1 MKRTFILLV
10 LLSLIKMNMAPLHA
24 QCTTENNAFLA
35 GEDLSYKLYFNWKFI
50 WVTVGT
56 ANMNISNTTYQDK
69 EAYRC
74 HLMTK
79 GNKRADRLFVLRD
92 TLVSIVDHEIVPYYY
107 RKGALEGDRYTVDE
121 AWYSYPDGK
130 NHIKQRFKTHKGEI
144 RENAQKSNVCV
155 YDMLS
160 MMLRAR
166 SFEASDYTVGQKIKF
181 PMADGGKVEEQTLIY
196 RGKKNFKVEDSNI
209 KYRCLVFS
217 FVEYDK
223 GKEKEVVTFYITD
236 DKNHLPVRLDMY
248 LRFGSAKAFLTEAKG
263 VRHPQTSIISKK

>member
-1 MKRTFILLV
+1 MKKSILLFFLFSLAGAC
-10 LLSLIKMNMAPLHA
+10 LLPARA
-24 QCTTENNAFLA
+24 QCTTENEAFLP
-35 GEDLSYKLYFNWKFI
+35 GEDLSYKLYFNWKFF
-50 WVTVGT
+50 WVTVGS
-56 ANMNISNTTYQDK
+56 ANMNIQETTYGDHD
-69 EAYRC
+69 AYRC
-74 HLMTK
+74 HLITR
-79 GNKRADRLFVLRD
+79 GNKMADRLFVLRD

-121 AWYSYPDGK
+121 AWYGYEGGK
-130 NHIKQRFKTHKGEI
+130 NRVRQRFKTHRDEI
-144 RENAQKSNVCV
+144 IQNDQQSNVCV

-166 SFEASDYTVGQKIKF
+166 SFDVSDLKVGQKILF
-181 PMADGGKVEEQTLIY
+181 PMADRGKVEEQTLIY
-196 RGKKNFKVEDSNI
+196 RGKKNFKMEESRV

-217 FVEYDK
+217 FVEYED

-263 VRHPQTSIISKK
+263 VRHPQTSIIK

>member
-1 MKRTFILLV
+1 MKKTTILW
-10 LLSLIKMNMAPLHA
+10 LLFSLMGIIALPASA
-24 QCTTENNAFLA
+24 QCTAENNAFSA

-56 ANMNISNTTYQDK
+56 ANMSIKNTSYQGQ

-74 HLMTK
+74 HLITK
-79 GNKRADRLFVLRD
+79 GNKMADKLFVLRD
-92 TLVSIVDHEIVPYYY
+92 TLVSIVNDELVPFYY

-130 NHIKQRFKTHKGEI
+130 NHIKQRFKTHKDEI
-144 RENAQKSNVCV
+144 RLNDQKSNVCV

-166 SFEASDYTVGQKIKF
+166 SFDASDYKVGQKIKF

-196 RGKKNFKVEDSNI
+196 RGKKNFKMEESKT
-209 KYRCLVFS
+209 KYRCL
-217 FVEYDK
+217 
-223 GKEKEVVTFYITD
+223 I
-236 DKNHLPVRLDMY
+236 R
-248 LRFGSAKAFLTEAKG
+248 G
-263 VRHPQTSIISKK
+263 VRRRQGKGSGHVLHHRRQKPLARTPGHVLTFRKRQSFPHGSQRST

>member
-1 MKRTFILLV
+1 MKKTTILW
-10 LLSLIKMNMAPLHA
+10 LLFSLMGIIALPASA
-24 QCTTENNAFLA
+24 QCTAENNAFSA

-56 ANMNISNTTYQDK
+56 ANMSIKNTSYQGQ

-74 HLMTK
+74 HLITK
-79 GNKRADRLFVLRD
+79 GNKMADKLFVLRD
-92 TLVSIVDHEIVPYYY
+92 TLVSIVNDELVPFYY

-130 NHIKQRFKTHKGEI
+130 NHIKQRFKTHKDEI
-144 RENAQKSNVCV
+144 RLNDQKSNVCV

-166 SFEASDYTVGQKIKF
+166 SFDASDYKVGQKIKF

-196 RGKKNFKVEDSNI
+196 RGKKNFKMEESKI
-209 KYRCLVFS
+209 P
-217 FVEYDK
+217 
-223 GKEKEVVTFYITD
+223 
-236 DKNHLPVRLDMY
+236 LPRILI
-248 LRFGSAKAFLTEAKG
+248 RG
-263 VRHPQTSIISKK
+263 VRRRQGKGSGHVLHHRRQKPLARTPGHVLTFRKRQSFPHGSQRST